1 MKVAEATRAMWGR
14 LAVGLVLVANLTA
27 AIPYVIDPAAY
38 AGAFELSG
46 APGAAMVRGL
56 GILFLMWNVTYLP
69 VIIDPLRQRTLFV
82 VVLVQQVIGLAG
94 EIWIVASLPAA
105 HATLA
110 AAGLNFIVFDGAG
123 LALLVL
129 AFALT
134 RRSTG

>member
-1 MKVAEATRAMWGR
+1 MWAR

-27 AIPYVIDPAAY
+27 AIPYLIDPAAY
-38 AGAFELSG
+38 AGAFELDG
-46 APGAAMVRGL
+46 VPGAAMVRGL

-69 VIIDPLRQRTLFV
+69 VVFDPLRQRTLFV

-94 EIWIVASLPAA
+94 EIWIVASLPSA

-123 LALLVL
+123 LAVLVL
-129 AFALT
+129 AFAIT